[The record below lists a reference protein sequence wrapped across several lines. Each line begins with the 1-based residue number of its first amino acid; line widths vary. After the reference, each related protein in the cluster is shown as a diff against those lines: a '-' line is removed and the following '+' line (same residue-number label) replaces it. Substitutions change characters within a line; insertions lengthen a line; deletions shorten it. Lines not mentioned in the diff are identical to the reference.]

1 MSGVQPEP
9 WHFSFAPVAE
19 SARRALNP
27 GVLREA
33 LAGANLSGGEYV
45 LERLDELHARYV
57 ASIDWP

>member
-1 MSGVQPEP
+1 MQPEP

-19 SARRALNP
+19 PARRALTA

-33 LAGANLSGGEYV
+33 LGDAPLLGKEHV
-45 LERLDELHARYV
+45 LARLDELHARYV